1 MTLPNVDEALK
12 LIDFA
17 IWYLMG
23 FCLLSHLSRHTRVYI
38 WRGGKGFRFRSPPL
52 LMPAV
57 YNVRCTSY
65 YDITLMP
72 ATLSSHWSEHPGPW
86 LAGSGA
92 WQWRVSIETFSSFR
106 QPYPLSQSR
115 QTKQQ
120 SIAKFL
126 EKHNEF
132 STILLTKLCLMSV
145 QGCCTAPTL
154 WRPSLSH
161 MLTCSTIC
169 SNINR

>member
-1 MTLPNVDEALK
+1 MWAK
-12 LIDFA
+12 L
-17 IWYLMG
+17 WS
-23 FCLLSHLSRHTRVYI
+23 LLILR
-38 WRGGKGFRFRSPPL
+38 
-52 LMPAV
+52 
-57 YNVRCTSY
+57 
-65 YDITLMP
+65 YDIWWDSVYYRIFPDTPECIFEGEGRASDSDLP
-72 ATLSSHWSEHPGPW
+72 LSWCRLCTMCDVRVTTTILLWCRQHCPLIGQNTPDPDWRDQGRD
-86 LAGSGA
+86 SG
-92 WQWRVSIETFSSFR
+92 RVSIETFSSFR

-161 MLTCSTIC
+161 MLTCSTVC

>member
-1 MTLPNVDEALK
+1 MWTK
-12 LIDFA
+12 LWSLLILRYD
-17 IWYLMG
+17 IWWD
-23 FCLLSHLSRHTRVYI
+23 SVYYRI
-38 WRGGKGFRFRSPPL
+38 FPDTPECIFEGEGRASDSDLPPL

-145 QGCCTAPTL
+145 QGSCTAPTL

-161 MLTCSTIC
+161 MLTCSTVC